1 MLDIS
6 FQLTFHP
13 LPLMMCLKQIISKT
27 PFNPGVRH
35 HEESEALLLCHR
47 SLP

>member
-13 LPLMMCLKQIISKT
+13 LSLMMCLKQKTSKT

-35 HEESEALLLCHR
+35 HEKSEALLLRHR